1 MKVTK
6 EKFIRDFKD
15 TLHEEQLVKI
25 PNASETEIFLALA
38 KLVRKYYTRI
48 WLERNRQLTENQEKV
63 AYYFSIEF
71 LPGRM
76 LETNLLNLGILSTT
90 KEAFNEL
97 EIDFEAVKEAEHDM
111 ALGNG
116 GLGRLAAAFMDSLA
130 TTGYPGFGNG
140 LRYQYGLF
148 KQRIVDGYQV
158 ELPDTWFG
166 STGNVWEVRKDHD
179 IVDVKLFGNVY
190 LKSNDDGKLVPV
202 YEGAQVLKAVPY
214 DVPQIGFGNDV
225 INNLRLWDVE
235 IPLENELDYPTLES
249 RRAVQDITAVLYP
262 DDSNYEGKKLRLI
275 QEYFMTSAGLQ
286 TIIKSYL
293 KQGMPLKDIYQKVS
307 VHINDTHPA
316 VAPAEL
322 MRLLIDDYGMEWDEA
337 WEATIKTMSYTNHTI
352 LSEALEKWDTE
363 LFKFVLPR
371 VYQII
376 LEIDNRYV
384 KDLAQ
389 KGIEAELIEHT
400 RIVKDRFIHMA
411 HLAII
416 GGHSVNGVAKLH
428 TELLK
433 EDTLRAFYQLYPEKF
448 NNKTNGIVQ
457 RRWTQIAAPELSR
470 VIDSTIGVDWRRD
483 IHLLRELENFQNDP
497 QVLKQFHQVKQIAKE
512 KLAKYIL
519 KTTGVVVSTDAI
531 FDVQVKRLHAYKRQL
546 LNVLHIMKRYLDLK
560 DNPDLDCLPRVF
572 IFGAKA
578 APGYHFAKSVIKIIN
593 EMANLI
599 NNDASLNGKLKV
611 VFLENYNV
619 SLAELI
625 IPAADVSEQI
635 SLASK
640 EASGTSN
647 MKFMMT
653 GAITLATLDGA
664 NIEIKDEVGDDNIII
679 FGMTKDQ
686 VYDHYAKHDYNS
698 RMIYE
703 NNPEIKCIIDSFV
716 NGTIPNCQSEGME
729 IYEALITHNDDY
741 FLLEDL
747 PAYIEAQDKIDLLY
761 RNQMKWT
768 QMSLLNIAHSD
779 KFTSDDTIEEYAKE
793 IWDLKKSIN

>member
-25 PNASETEIFLALA
+25 PNATETEIFLALA

-293 KQGMPLKDIYQKVS
+293 KHGMPLKDLYQKVS

-322 MRLLIDDYGMEWDEA
+322 MRLLIDDYGLEWDEA

-470 VIDSTIGVDWRRD
+470 VIDSTIGEDWRRD
-483 IHLLRELENFQNDP
+483 IHRLRELENFQNDP
-497 QVLKQFHQVKQIAKE
+497 QILKQFHQVKQIAKE

-729 IYEALITHNDDY
+729 IYEALITHNDEY